1 MPESMTSD
9 EIREKFLSFF
19 ERKGHLRVASSS
31 LIPVGDP
38 TLLLTIAGMNQF
50 KPYFSGQ
57 QQPPQ
62 NRLTSSQ
69 KCFRT
74 PDIDIVGDAT
84 HNTMFEMLGNFSIGD
99 YFKDQAIE
107 FAMEF
112 VSQELNLPKEQFGIT
127 IHHTDDEAFE
137 IWKNIGILEEN
148 IYRFGDEDN
157 WWGPPIHGSEGPCG
171 PCSELHYDFGRDK
184 GCLKDN
190 CGPNCDNKTATS
202 EPCDR
207 FVELWNLVFMQFYH
221 YPEGHRDNLPAP
233 SIDTGMGLERAT
245 IIMQNART
253 MYETDLFAP
262 LINKVISLTPEQ
274 YGQNT
279 ETDYAIRAVAEHSR
293 SSTFLTADGVVPSN
307 EGRGYVLRRV
317 IRRAIRLGKK
327 LGMEDNFMSDM
338 SEIVITKMSSIYPE
352 LANNKEFIMTVLKLE
367 EERFQQAYVNG
378 YAMLE
383 EALTTE
389 STLTG
394 KTIFQLWDTYG
405 FPVEVTNEIAIEKNI
420 PVDMIGFESEMEKQR
435 ERARSKSQFGDDH
448 ARINLY
454 RDLGIVSTKFTGYE
468 NLTGNSVVVGLISG
482 STNISSADVGDDIE
496 VILRET
502 PFYSEG
508 GGQVGDSGKLSNNEL
523 TVNIYDT
530 KEAIPGVT
538 VHFGKISKGTIK
550 LGESVDAIVDKE
562 KRLDAARNH
571 TATHMLHA
579 ALREVLGAHVRQAGS
594 LVAPDRLRFDFSHVK
609 PLTIKELWEVQH
621 LVNEKIRANAQVSHA
636 EDTYAN
642 AIKQGALAFFGDKY
656 GETVRTIEI
665 SNGKKFSLE
674 VCGGTHVHQT
684 GEIGNVTIIGE
695 SSIGAGMRRI
705 EAVTGRASELLAWE
719 KSNRET
725 KLADLLQTST
735 PELETKISTL
745 LNDIE
750 DINTKY
756 QNAQHR
762 LSLQSAESSLKKSKT
777 VNGINVISDMTQ
789 AINMDIL
796 RASGDWIKEK
806 IDSGIV
812 VLGAV
817 IDEKPMI
824 AVTVTLD
831 LVEMGLDASLIA
843 KKAST
848 LMGGGGGGRP
858 ESAQGG
864 GRNPNKLP
872 EVLSEI
878 PNIIAAIT
886 NDRKS

>member
-1 MPESMTSD
+1 MTSD

-137 IWKNIGILEEN
+137 IWKNIGVLEEN

-262 LINKVISLTPEQ
+262 LINKVLTLTPEQ

-307 EGRGYVLRRV
+307 EGRGYVLRRG

-338 SEIVITKMSSIYPE
+338 SEIVITNMSSIYPE

-383 EALTTE
+383 ESLSTE

-394 KTIFQLWDTYG
+394 KRIFQLWDTYG

-435 ERARSKSQFGDDH
+435 ERARSKSQFGEDH
-448 ARINLY
+448 ARKN
-454 RDLGIVSTKFTGYE
+454 
-468 NLTGNSVVVGLISG
+468 
-482 STNISSADVGDDIE
+482 
-496 VILRET
+496 
-502 PFYSEG
+502 
-508 GGQVGDSGKLSNNEL
+508 
-523 TVNIYDT
+523 
-530 KEAIPGVT
+530 
-538 VHFGKISKGTIK
+538 
-550 LGESVDAIVDKE
+550 
-562 KRLDAARNH
+562 
-571 TATHMLHA
+571 
-579 ALREVLGAHVRQAGS
+579 
-594 LVAPDRLRFDFSHVK
+594 
-609 PLTIKELWEVQH
+609 
-621 LVNEKIRANAQVSHA
+621 
-636 EDTYAN
+636 
-642 AIKQGALAFFGDKY
+642 
-656 GETVRTIEI
+656 
-665 SNGKKFSLE
+665 
-674 VCGGTHVHQT
+674 
-684 GEIGNVTIIGE
+684 
-695 SSIGAGMRRI
+695 
-705 EAVTGRASELLAWE
+705 
-719 KSNRET
+719 
-725 KLADLLQTST
+725 
-735 PELETKISTL
+735 
-745 LNDIE
+745 
-750 DINTKY
+750 
-756 QNAQHR
+756 
-762 LSLQSAESSLKKSKT
+762 
-777 VNGINVISDMTQ
+777 
-789 AINMDIL
+789 
-796 RASGDWIKEK
+796 
-806 IDSGIV
+806 
-812 VLGAV
+812 
-817 IDEKPMI
+817 
-824 AVTVTLD
+824 
-831 LVEMGLDASLIA
+831 
-843 KKAST
+843 
-848 LMGGGGGGRP
+848 
-858 ESAQGG
+858 
-864 GRNPNKLP
+864 
-872 EVLSEI
+872 
-878 PNIIAAIT
+878 
-886 NDRKS
+886 